1 MAGDRDIG
9 RFIEESVKVGMPRG
23 YFEGAR
29 PSGPL
34 ATFSGADCWVEHPYR
49 DGVALIGDA
58 AAQSD
63 QTWGQGMALTLRD
76 ARILRDAL
84 LTDDDWDAA
93 GNAYAGEHDR
103 QFDALHTV
111 ESWFT
116 SLFME
121 PGPEAD
127 ARRAKALPPIAMDQT
142 RIHDAFF
149 SGPDYAP
156 ADETARRRFF
166 GEE

>member
-1 MAGDRDIG
+1 M
-9 RFIEESVKVGMPRG
+9 
-23 YFEGAR
+23 
-29 PSGPL
+29 
-34 ATFSGADCWVEHPYR
+34 EHPYR

-63 QTWGQGMALTLRD
+63 QTWGQGIALTLRD
-76 ARILRDAL
+76 ARILRDTL
-84 LTDDDWDAA
+84 LADEDWSAA
-93 GNAYAGEHDR
+93 GNAYAEEHDR

-127 ARRAKALPPIAMDQT
+127 ARRAKALPPLATDPT

-149 SGPDYAP
+149 SGPDCAP
-156 ADETARRRFF
+156 VDEAARRRFF

>member
-1 MAGDRDIG
+1 M
-9 RFIEESVKVGMPRG
+9 
-23 YFEGAR
+23 
-29 PSGPL
+29 
-34 ATFSGADCWVEHPYR
+34 EHPYR

-84 LTDDDWDAA
+84 CGNDDWEAA
-93 GNAYAGEHDR
+93 GHSYAEQHDR
-103 QFDALHTV
+103 HFEALHTV
-111 ESWFT
+111 EGWFT
-116 SLFME
+116 GLMME

-127 ARRAKALPPIAMDQT
+127 ARRAKALPFIATDQD
-142 RIHDAFF
+142 RLHDAFF
-149 SGPDYAP
+149 SGPECAP
-156 ADETARRRFF
+156 VDEAARRRFF